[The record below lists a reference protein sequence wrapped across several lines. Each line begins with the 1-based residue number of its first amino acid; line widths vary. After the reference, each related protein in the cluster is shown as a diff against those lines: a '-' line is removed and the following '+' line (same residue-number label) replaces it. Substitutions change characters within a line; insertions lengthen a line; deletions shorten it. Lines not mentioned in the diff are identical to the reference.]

1 MKLTCIYCN
10 TEEFD
15 QGKGSEEHAVLSSLG
30 GRKSSRSIC
39 CQKCNTE
46 LGNQIDEPLAE
57 GLRIISTFFGIVTG
71 RGKDAATLK
80 NYGIHN
86 GKKFD
91 LLPGGRVQQSK
102 VKIDRQI
109 DKENGIANISVS
121 ARNLDEAKNRL
132 EQQLKSFGKSVKD
145 FQFGEITERIEYPG
159 SISGT
164 FDLGL
169 VSQHRSIAKSALTY
183 LATMISPERL
193 RSGCFSSLIEYILG
207 NNEELALTTI
217 TKMHFP
223 SLPHISDAQ
232 HRVIISASE
241 DKKIAIGLVELFGG
255 LKFKVILTDCWDG
268 PNLQKG
274 YAVNPLNGEQVE
286 HVDTVS
292 LNDDHWSDEA
302 SNLNEED
309 YKDMMCKVFKS
320 AYDHHVNLE
329 RERIILEV
337 TEVFCKEFGVQD
349 FTDELKMELSS
360 RIAKAIANSV
370 YRINENRRISEN
382 EFEIT

>member
-109 DKENGIANISVS
+109 DRVVPRQYNHH
-121 ARNLDEAKNRL
+121 LKNT
-132 EQQLKSFGKSVKD
+132 SYHIFGKSVKD